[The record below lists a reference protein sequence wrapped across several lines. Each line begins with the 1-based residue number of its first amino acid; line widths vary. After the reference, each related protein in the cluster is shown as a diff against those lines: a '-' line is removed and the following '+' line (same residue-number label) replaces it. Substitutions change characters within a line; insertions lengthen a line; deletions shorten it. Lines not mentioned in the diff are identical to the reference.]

1 MARDLDRDEEK
12 RACVTGASGYIASWI
27 VKLLLHRGYVVHAT
41 VRSLNDPKKTEHL
54 RGLDGA
60 KEKLHLFKA
69 NLLEEGSFDSAVDG
83 CCGVF
88 HTASPVLIET
98 PNPQTDLVDPAV
110 KGTLNVLSSCAK
122 APSVKRVIFTSS
134 AATVFHTGR
143 PITSETLFDET
154 WFSTPEA
161 CKGFIGVCMFAKNST
176 FIPKWPRAFSHSQDS
191 YVLSKTLAE
200 IAAWKFCE
208 ENGIDMITINPV
220 VVIGPMLQPVI
231 NWSSDLLFNLVNGK
245 SETYLNATF
254 GWVHVKDVAEA
265 HIKAFEI
272 PSANGRYILCETV
285 AHFSQIVD
293 ILKELY
299 PNLKLPHKC
308 MDDQPFQPTYQ
319 ISKDKARSLGI
330 ECIPLRETLKE
341 AVDFLI
347 EKKLI
352 TP

>member
-1 MARDLDRDEEK
+1 MARVLDGDEEK
-12 RACVTGASGYIASWI
+12 RVCVTGASGYIASWI

-41 VRSLNDPKKTEHL
+41 VRSL
-54 RGLDGA
+54 
-60 KEKLHLFKA
+60 
-69 NLLEEGSFDSAVDG
+69 SM
-83 CCGVF
+83 F
-88 HTASPVLIET
+88 HTASPVLLET
-98 PNPQTDLVDPAV
+98 SNPQADLIDPAV

-134 AATVFHTGR
+134 AATVFHSGR
-143 PITSETLFDET
+143 PITSETLVDET

-161 CKGFIGVCMFAKNST
+161 CKGFIGDT
-176 FIPKWPRAFSHSQDS
+176 
-191 YVLSKTLAE
+191 YTLSKTLAE

-208 ENGIDMITINPV
+208 ENGIDLISINPV
-220 VVIGPMLQPVI
+220 AVIGPMLQPVI
-231 NWSSDLLFNLVNGK
+231 NWSTDLLFNLVNGK
-245 SETYLNATF
+245 SYIIKGQSDTYLNATF

-272 PSANGRYILCETV
+272 PSANGRYIMCETV

-299 PNLKLPHKC
+299 PTLKLPYKC
-308 MDDQPFQPTYQ
+308 AEGQSFPFQPTYQ

-330 ECIPLRETLKE
+330 EYIPLRETLKE

>member
-1 MARDLDRDEEK
+1 MAPVLDGEEK
-12 RACVTGASGYIASWI
+12 RVCVTGASGYIATWI
-27 VKLLLHRGYVVHAT
+27 VKLLLDRGYVVHAT
-41 VRSLNDPKKTEHL
+41 VRSLDDPRKTEHL

-60 KEKLHLFKA
+60 KERLHLFKA
-69 NLLEEGSFDSAVDG
+69 NLLEEGSFDSNFVDG
-83 CCGVF
+83 SLWCIPHRF
-88 HTASPVLIET
+88 SLFSWKRRQTR
-98 PNPQTDLVDPAV
+98 TDLIDPAL

-134 AATVFHTGR
+134 TAAVMLTGR
-143 PITSETLFDET
+143 PVSPETVIDET
-154 WFSTPEA
+154 WFSTPEH
-161 CKGFIGVCMFAKNST
+161 CKGFVGEE
-176 FIPKWPRAFSHSQDS
+176 

-200 IAAWKFCE
+200 TAAWKFAK
-208 ENGIDMITINPV
+208 ENGIDMVSINPAL
-220 VVIGPMLQPVI
+220 VIGPMLQPVI
-231 NWSSDLLFNLVNGK
+231 NWSSDVLFNIVNGK

-285 AHFSQIVD
+285 AHFSQVVD

-308 MDDQPFQPTYQ
+308 VDDQPFQPTYQ
-319 ISKDKARSLGI
+319 LSKDKVIRSLGL
-330 ECIPLRETLKE
+330 EYIPLRVALQE
-341 AVDFLI
+341 AVNFLI

-352 TP
+352 NV

>member
-1 MARDLDRDEEK
+1 MDGEEEK
-12 RACVTGASGYIASWI
+12 RVCVTGASGYIASWI

-54 RGLDGA
+54 RELDGA
-60 KEKLHLFKA
+60 KERLRLFEA

-88 HTASPVLIET
+88 HTASPVLLESS
-98 PNPQTDLVDPAV
+98 NPQADLIDPAL

-134 AATVFHTGR
+134 TAAVCHNGR
-143 PITSETLFDET
+143 PMTPETIIDET
-154 WFSTPEA
+154 WFSTSEA
-161 CKGFIGVCMFAKNST
+161 CKGFVGD
-176 FIPKWPRAFSHSQDS
+176 W

-200 IAAWKFCE
+200 IAAWKFCN
-208 ENGIDMITINPV
+208 ENGIDMISINPAL
-220 VVIGPMLQPVI
+220 VIGPMLQPTI
-231 NWSSDLLFNLVNGK
+231 NWSRQSD
-245 SETYLNATF
+245 TYLNAAF
-254 GWVHVKDVAEA
+254 GYVHVKDVAEA

-272 PSANGRYILCETV
+272 PSANGRYILSDTV

-293 ILKELY
+293 ILHELY
-299 PNLKLPHKC
+299 PNIKLPHKC
-308 MDDQPFQPTYQ
+308 VDDKPLQPTYQ
-319 ISKDKARSLGI
+319 ISKDKVKSLGI
-330 ECIPLRETLKE
+330 ELIPLRVALKD

-352 TP
+352 RI

>member
-1 MARDLDRDEEK
+1 MARVLDGDEEK
-12 RACVTGASGYIASWI
+12 RVCVTGASGYIASWI

-60 KEKLHLFKA
+60 KERLNLFEA

-88 HTASPVLIET
+88 HTASPVLFET
-98 PNPQTDLVDPAV
+98 SNPQADLIDPAV
-110 KGTLNVLSSCAK
+110 NGTLNVLSSCAK

-143 PITSETLFDET
+143 PVTSETLVDET

-161 CKGFIGVCMFAKNST
+161 CKGFIGDT
-176 FIPKWPRAFSHSQDS
+176 
-191 YVLSKTLAE
+191 YTLSKTLAE

-220 VVIGPMLQPVI
+220 AVIGPMLQPVI
-231 NWSSDLLFNLVNGK
+231 NWSSDVLFNLVNGK
-245 SETYLNATF
+245 SDTYLNATF

-293 ILKELY
+293 ILQELY

-308 MDDQPFQPTYQ
+308 AEDQSFPPTYQ
-319 ISKDKARSLGI
+319 ISKDKVRSLGI
-330 ECIPLRETLKE
+330 ECIPLRVALKE

-352 TP
+352 TSI